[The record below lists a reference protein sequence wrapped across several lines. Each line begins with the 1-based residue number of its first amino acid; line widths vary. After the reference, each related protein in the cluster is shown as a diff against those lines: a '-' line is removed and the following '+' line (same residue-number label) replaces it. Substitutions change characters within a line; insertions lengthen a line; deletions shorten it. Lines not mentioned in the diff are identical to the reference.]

1 MLCKLLADSSDSC
14 HSNIDSHAVSPFAKP
29 LLQQRGVEPVLPGHK
44 VMQLLEAL
52 LSTVCVT
59 VHAPA
64 PAPAP
69 IAATG
74 TERRGDIAE
83 SEGVVAGLSRRD
95 GTRVGLGLA
104 YLLSENGYTGNT

>member
-1 MLCKLLADSSDSC
+1 MLCKLLADSSDSR
-14 HSNIDSHAVSPFAKP
+14 HSNIDSHAVTSLAKP
-29 LLQQRGVEPVLPGHK
+29 LQQQQGVEPVLPGHR
-44 VMQLLEAL
+44 VMQRLEAL
-52 LSTVCVT
+52 LSTVCIT
-59 VHAPA
+59 VRA

-74 TERRGDIAE
+74 TEGRGDIAE

-104 YLLSENGYTGNT
+104 YLLSEEGCTGNT